1 MEAGGLTRSRKDNF
15 MQRRFGLT
23 MTAAKVAAVAV
34 FITAALTVSAA
45 HADLK
50 PLDGAGIA
58 AALDGKT
65 ISGER
70 DGKAWAQ
77 TFDAGGV
84 TVYTAAGE
92 AATEGR
98 WRVRED
104 RYCSQWPPAPAWACY
119 DMFRDGDV
127 IVFVGEDGEQWPA
140 RISDGN

>member
-1 MEAGGLTRSRKDNF
+1 MQRSIGLT
-15 MQRRFGLT
+15 
-23 MTAAKVAAVAV
+23 TAAARIAAIAV
-34 FITAALTVSAA
+34 FMMSVLAFSAA

-50 PLDGAGIA
+50 RLDGTGIS

-70 DGKAWAQ
+70 DGKAWVQ

-84 TVYTAAGE
+84 TVYTVAGE
-92 AATEGR
+92 AASEGR

-104 RYCSQWPPAPAWACY
+104 RFCSQWPPAPAWACY

-127 IVFVGEDGEQWPA
+127 VVFIGEDGEQWPA
-140 RISDGN
+140 RITGGN